1 MKAPKVPKP
10 TAQQLAA
17 ERRTGIMLDEETA
30 QVEKRLK
37 AVTRGKLG
45 TASLLA
51 KGGSA
56 STASPAASN
65 PSMLNAGAAS
75 NVFRNAF
82 GKSKK

>member
-56 STASPAASN
+56 SASPAASN

>member
-45 TASLLA
+45 AASLLA

-56 STASPAASN
+56 SPAASN
-65 PSMLNAGAAS
+65 PRMFAAPVS
-75 NVFRNAF
+75 SGMFRNAF
-82 GKSKK
+82 NKSKK